1 MGYQW
6 QVVDHR
12 PPSQSS
18 GCHPKL
24 HFFLSFAGLEPHLC
38 SELSGRDI
46 DRASPV
52 PKCAFCL
59 GVLVTC
65 NLGVGVTITQ
75 HGWALVEARFQHTSI
90 LAEDFP

>member
-1 MGYQW
+1 M
-6 QVVDHR
+6 
-12 PPSQSS
+12 
-18 GCHPKL
+18 
-24 HFFLSFAGLEPHLC
+24 C